1 MLLHFTEYHNV
12 DDMVIKPIEFHDD
25 IDKLREREKYWIRE
39 LNTVFPYGLNDRIDF
54 DGIRDAYTHVLSNSP
69 KTIYSV
75 FNKVKNNRTKKGS
88 GINKRNRADN
98 WDVEEFFHELL
109 NIDTF
114 PVSREVRC
122 RIMRLSNDQTMDVLT
137 HVSHHLTS
145 ISTTVNGCNEFIL
158 YVIKDIAVHKLSR
171 HHPSSV
177 KKTANC
183 YFVVDYVNG
192 LLDDINLPS
201 LIHKKEIMDKFP
213 HNSDFCTP
221 SLSFKYS
228 KTTRSRITNYK
239 KAVQEDVTST
249 RCNCANYPPEYVD
262 NHHQHVFTGDISIV
276 EDKNVRTLFSK
287 GLNYR
292 EPQKPDKA
300 KVKSACQA
308 AIDRYINTVSP
319 QVNMSTS
326 AFNPGKRNF

>member
-1 MLLHFTEYHNV
+1 MLLHFSKYHNV

-25 IDKLREREKYWIRE
+25 IEKLREREKYWIRE

-88 GINKRNRADN
+88 GMNRRNRADN
-98 WDVEEFFHELL
+98 WNVEEFFQELL
-109 NIDTF
+109 DVDTF
-114 PVSREVRC
+114 PVCREVKC
-122 RIMRLSNDQTMDVLT
+122 RIMRLSNDQTMDLLT

-171 HHPSSV
+171 HHPSPV

-183 YFVVDYVNG
+183 YLVVDYVNG

-201 LIHKKEIMDKFP
+201 LINNREIWI
-213 HNSDFCTP
+213 NSLMIPNSVLLRYRLNTP
-221 SLSFKYS
+221 ELPGHALQTIRKQFRRMSPQLDATALTIPPNTSI
-228 KTTRSRITNYK
+228 TT
-239 KAVQEDVTST
+239 
-249 RCNCANYPPEYVD
+249 
-262 NHHQHVFTGDISIV
+262 
-276 EDKNVRTLFSK
+276 
-287 GLNYR
+287 
-292 EPQKPDKA
+292 
-300 KVKSACQA
+300 
-308 AIDRYINTVSP
+308 INTCLP
-319 QVNMSTS
+319 ATS
-326 AFNPGKRNF
+326 ISWKTKMLGLFLARD